1 MADQAAK
8 LRQKLRGVHSHYH
21 AKTIA
26 VVSGKGGVGKSNI
39 ALNFSLS
46 LASKGKKVLLF
57 DLDVGMGNIDILL
70 GKSSNYSIINLFEN
84 KLSIYDIIELGPKSL
99 HYIAGGSGQ
108 DHIFY
113 LNEERLQF
121 FLEQLELLLR
131 EYDYIIFDMGAG
143 VTRETI
149 HYILAVDE
157 CILVTTPEPTSMT
170 DAYSMIKHVLLQQPT
185 KFHLII
191 NRSKSKKQGIDIMN
205 RMNSA
210 VKRFL
215 DHDVVPLGTI
225 PDDSAVTDAVLAQQ
239 PFVIYNPKSK
249 ASVAIEH
256 VTNHYLGEPEP
267 SKKSDDSGFLNRL
280 RRLITER

>member
-1 MADQAAK
+1 MTDQAAK
-8 LRQKLRGVHSHYH
+8 LRQKLKGVHSHYH

-84 KLSIYDIIELGPKSL
+84 KLSIYDIIEVGPYSL
-99 HYIAGGSGQ
+99 SYIAGGSGQ
-108 DHIFY
+108 DHIFF
-113 LNEERLQF
+113 LDEQRLKYF
-121 FLEQLELLLR
+121 HEQLELLMR

-170 DAYSMIKHVLLQQPT
+170 DAYSMVKHVLLQQPI

-191 NRSKSKKQGIDIMN
+191 NRSRSKKQGIDIMN
-205 RMNSA
+205 RINSA
-210 VKRFL
+210 VNRFL
-215 DHDVVPLGTI
+215 HHDITPLGTI

-239 PFVIYNPKSK
+239 PFILHNPKSR
-249 ASVAIEH
+249 ASAAIESL
-256 VTNHYLGEPEP
+256 TNQYLGEPV
-267 SKKSDDSGFLNRL
+267 KKSNDTGFLNRL
-280 RRLITER
+280 RRLMTER

>member
-1 MADQAAK
+1 MTDQAAK
-8 LRQKLRGVHSHYH
+8 LRQKLRDVHSHYH
-21 AKTIA
+21 AKTMAI
-26 VVSGKGGVGKSNI
+26 VSGKGGVGKSNI

-84 KLSIYDIIELGPKSL
+84 KLSIYDIIEVGPNSL
-99 HYIAGGSGQ
+99 SYIAGGSGQ
-108 DHIFY
+108 EHIFY
-113 LNEERLQF
+113 LDEEKLQYF
-121 FLEQLELLLR
+121 IEQLELLLA
-131 EYDYIIFDMGAG
+131 EYDYIIFDLGAG

-157 CILVTTPEPTSMT
+157 CILVTTPEPTAMT
-170 DAYSMIKHVLLQQPT
+170 DAYSMIKQVLLQQPI
-185 KFHLII
+185 KFQLIV
-191 NRSKSKKQGIDIMN
+191 NRSKSKKQSIDIMN

-215 DHDVVPLGTI
+215 DHDVIPLGTI

-239 PFVIYNPKSK
+239 PFIIHNPKSK
-249 ASVAIEH
+249 ASVAIEN
-256 VTNHYLGEPEP
+256 VSNHYLGEP
-267 SKKSDDSGFLNRL
+267 SKKSDNSGFLKRL
-280 RRLITER
+280 RKLMTER